1 LEKLRKGSGSL
12 PGLRMRRI
20 PAASL
25 TRFIAMSE
33 PAASTTHVPE
43 LGVFRLGEWSVRQA
57 EGVLCSEDRS
67 LRLEPRV
74 MDVLACLA
82 GESGRV
88 VAKEELLAMV
98 WGGAFVEEGVLSQA
112 IHSLRK
118 ALGDDARQ
126 PRYIQT
132 IPKRGYRLLAPV
144 ELERRATETV
154 GETSPGPLQQS
165 PADPGSTPIS
175 GGSRRTRLVQALAG
189 LMVALALWIA
199 WDRHETQRQVSGQ
212 PIRIVVLPFENLG
225 APEDPYFAAGLTEE
239 ITANL
244 TLLPTVQV
252 IPGRNAL
259 GDKGVAKPLSEIG
272 EELKVG
278 YVLQGKVNWLPG
290 RQQVRVMPQLIRVAD
305 ATIILASPFEGN
317 AHSLFKA
324 QQEISRAVISALDI
338 TLTPEQSRGV
348 GERST
353 KNSEAYRAYVQGL
366 VLKDQ
371 PFYSPPH
378 LEKAAQSLEQAV
390 EIDPGFAEAWAEL
403 SQVHSYLAF
412 NTDRS
417 SKRLEQA
424 RRAMEKAVALAPDLL
439 STRLAQAY
447 FSYRCLEDYD
457 TAFEQLNAAARVA
470 PSFPEIFRIRG
481 LLLRRK
487 GKLPEAIEEL
497 KRALSL
503 NPRIP
508 ELVWTIAETYGALRD
523 YERADA
529 YFERAI
535 SLAPDEP
542 FSYEQ
547 RAIVRLAWTGNLGEG
562 RAILE
567 DSPVHDSPQ
576 LELAAVSFD
585 LYERKYQQAL
595 TRLSPESV
603 QKLSPSDHTRLAALK
618 VIALE
623 RLGDHRG
630 ALALAE
636 VNLRDFKLRMAQYSR
651 HPLFR
656 VYLAMT
662 LAELGQ
668 KEEAIAYV
676 EQAVQQ
682 SEHDAFSGPMV
693 LEGQAMVEATLNRRQ
708 EAVALL
714 SRLLRTSYRRPT
726 SVAALRLDPVW
737 DPLRGDPGF
746 EALLRLHKD

>member
-1 LEKLRKGSGSL
+1 
-12 PGLRMRRI
+12 
-20 PAASL
+20 
-25 TRFIAMSE
+25 
-33 PAASTTHVPE
+33 
-43 LGVFRLGEWSVRQA
+43 
-57 EGVLCSEDRS
+57 
-67 LRLEPRV
+67 

-82 GESGRV
+82 GDSGRV
-88 VAKEELLAMV
+88 IAKEELLAAV

-132 IPKRGYRLLAPV
+132 IPKRGYRLLPPV
-144 ELERRATETV
+144 ELEHDETEPV
-154 GETSPGPLQQS
+154 EEVSPGPLQQS
-165 PADPGSTPIS
+165 PVNPGWTPAYR
-175 GGSRRTRLVQALAG
+175 GSRRTRLIQALAG
-189 LMVALALWIA
+189 LTVALALWIA
-199 WDRHETQRQVSGQ
+199 WDRHEARRQVSKEG
-212 PIRIVVLPFENLG
+212 IRIVVLPFEDLG
-225 APEDPYFAAGLTEE
+225 KPEDPYFATGLTEE

-244 TLLPTVQV
+244 TLLPTAQV

-259 GDKGVAKPLSEIG
+259 GNKGVVKPLSEIG
-272 EELKVG
+272 EQLKVD
-278 YVLQGKVNWLPG
+278 YVLQGKVNWLAG

-305 ATIILASPFEGN
+305 QAIILASPFEGN
-317 AHSLFKA
+317 VHSLFKA
-324 QQEISRAVISALDI
+324 QQEISRAVISTLDI

-353 KNSEAYRAYVQGL
+353 KNPEAYRAYVQGL

-378 LEKAAQSLEQAV
+378 LEKATQSLEQAV
-390 EIDPGFAEAWAEL
+390 EIDPSFAEAWAEL

-424 RRAMEKAVALAPDLL
+424 RWAMEKAVVLAPDLL

-457 TAFEQLNAAARVA
+457 AAFEHLNAAARIA

-487 GKLPEAIEEL
+487 GKLPEALEEL

-547 RAIVRLAWTGNLGEG
+547 RALVRLSWTGNLGEA

-567 DSPVHDSPQ
+567 DSPMHDSPQ
-576 LELAAVSFD
+576 LQLAAISFD

-595 TRLSPESV
+595 TRLSLEDTK
-603 QKLSPSDHTRLAALK
+603 KLSPADQTRLATFK

-623 RLGDHRG
+623 RLGDRRA

-636 VNLRDFKLRMAQYSR
+636 TNARDFKLRLAQASR

-662 LAELGQ
+662 LAELGR
-668 KEEAIAYV
+668 KEEALAYAD
-676 EQAVQQ
+676 QAVQQ

-693 LEGQAMVEATLNRRQ
+693 LEGHAMVDATLSRRR
-708 EAVALL
+708 EAVSLL
-714 SRLLRTSYRRPT
+714 SRLLQTSYRRSI
-726 SVAALRLDPVW
+726 SVVLLRLDPVW

-746 EALLRLHKD
+746 EALLRSHEN